1 MLLQRRLV
9 CSPTQVGMLLQQR
22 MVRYSSESAKLL
34 MMYGFVKFN
43 KTMVEV
49 CRSTKAVMMIVPRG
63 IPSLLRGS
71 VKFLSQIVCELT
83 SY

>member
-1 MLLQRRLV
+1 
-9 CSPTQVGMLLQQR
+9 MLLQQR
-22 MVRYSSESAKLL
+22 LVHYSSESAELL

-49 CRSTKAVMMIVPRG
+49 CRSTEVVMMIVPRG
-63 IPSLLRGS
+63 VPSSLRGS
-71 VKFLSQIVCELT
+71 VKFFSQILCELT